1 MKIDID
7 ATNMPFLLL
16 PKPAL
21 LITCG
26 PFEKSNILSIA
37 WSIPI
42 SRNPPLVAVAI
53 SPKRYSYHLI
63 EEYKAFAINVPTY
76 DQLNAV
82 KVCGS
87 TSGKNVNKWEII
99 KLTKEKARKIDTAII
114 KECIAHIE
122 CVLERKVELG
132 DHDLF
137 VGKVVEAYGEEKAY
151 ELGILN
157 TSKFK
162 PILHLGRDNFT
173 TAI

>member
-1 MKIDID
+1 MKKEVEASNI
-7 ATNMPFLLL
+7 PFLLL

-26 PFEKSNILSIA
+26 PFEKSNIISIA

-42 SRNPPLVAVAI
+42 SRKPPLVAVAI

-76 DQLNAV
+76 EQLNAV
-82 KVCGS
+82 KACGS
-87 TSGKNVNKWEII
+87 ISGKDVSKWEIA
-99 KLTKEKARKIDTAII
+99 KLTKERARKIDTAVI

-122 CVLERKVELG
+122 CLLEKKIELG

-137 VGKVVEAYGEEKAY
+137 VGRVVDAYGEEEAY
-151 ELGILN
+151 DLGILN

-162 PILHLGRDNFT
+162 PVLHLGRDKFT
-173 TAI
+173 TTI

>member
-1 MKIDID
+1 MKKDIE
-7 ATNMPFLLL
+7 AANIPYLLH

-26 PFEKSNILSIA
+26 PFEKSNIISIA

-42 SRNPPLVAVAI
+42 SRKPPLLAIAI
-53 SPKRYSYHLI
+53 SPKRYSYNLI
-63 EEYKAFAINVPTY
+63 EKYKTFAINVPTNE
-76 DQLNAV
+76 QLDAV

-87 TSGKNVNKWEII
+87 VSGKDKNKWEAA
-99 KLTKEKARKIDTAII
+99 KLTKERARKIDTAII

-122 CVLERKVELG
+122 CVLEKKIELG

-137 VGKVVEAYGEEKAY
+137 VGRVVEAYGEEEAY
-151 ELGILN
+151 GLGTLN

-162 PILHLGRDNFT
+162 PILHLGKDSFT
-173 TAI
+173 TTI